1 MSGVDEDDEWARA
14 EVTLKPVNVLI
25 EHNIPF
31 IRAITY
37 IFVKQD
43 QSKIKKIALTS
54 SVPIILASNR
64 FNASTNGPPYD
75 SNTGNINSNTTTNY
89 NQSNININN
98 YYPPNNIIQV
108 NPLPDDQ
115 IDSALLSAMSNPR
128 ERMQLFQIEDA
139 ILKFVKSK

>member
-1 MSGVDEDDEWARA
+1 M
-14 EVTLKPVNVLI
+14 
-25 EHNIPF
+25 
-31 IRAITY
+31 
-37 IFVKQD
+37 
-43 QSKIKKIALTS
+43 KIKKNALTS

-139 ILKFVKSK
+139 ILKFVISK